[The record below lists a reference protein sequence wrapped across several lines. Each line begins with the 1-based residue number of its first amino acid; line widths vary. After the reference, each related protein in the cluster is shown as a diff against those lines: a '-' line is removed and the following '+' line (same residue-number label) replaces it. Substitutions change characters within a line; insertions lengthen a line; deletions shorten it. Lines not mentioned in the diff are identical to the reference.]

1 VRQTADFDA
10 FFHAT
15 NRRLLHQLY
24 AMTANLAD
32 AQECLQ
38 EAYARAWQHWHQ
50 VQGMTDPE
58 GWVRTVAWRIV
69 ANRWRKSR
77 NGQAAQRR
85 HGPQEPFEEPSP
97 DSVVLVA
104 ALRRINPEQRRAI
117 VLHHLA
123 GLSVEEIARETGA
136 PTGTVKARL
145 TRGRAALAVLLSD
158 LDPAAERRHRV

>member
-32 AQECLQ
+32 AQECVQ
-38 EAYARAWQHWHQ
+38 EAYARAWQHWDR
-50 VQGMTDPE
+50 VREMTDPE
-58 GWVRTVAWRIV
+58 GWVRTVAWRIA
-69 ANRWRKSR
+69 ANRWRKTR
-77 NGQAAQRR
+77 NGVTAQLR
-85 HGPQEPFEEPSP
+85 HGAAEPDGEPSP
-97 DSVVLVA
+97 DTVVLVA
-104 ALRRINPEQRRAI
+104 ALRRISPEQRRAI

-145 TRGRAALAVLLSD
+145 ARGRAALAVLLSD
-158 LDPAAERRHRV
+158 LAPAAEGRHRV